1 MIKMKFLSGL
11 SSLAKPF
18 IQACCA
24 FLLLTFLSRA
34 VLSACWW
41 ENFHGLSDVLSVFVS
56 GVRSDLCH
64 RLARIAVLPCL
75 VPSGR
80 NQAPCAGF
88 RFYADSSFAVLSAA
102 VILEVTTGPFLE
114 EYGVRPNRLYV
125 EYLIYPK
132 EVISMIVSGHI
143 WALVI
148 CVPAAAALIF
158 LVWKF
163 LRRILPAGI
172 ESPGITARCICFIVF
187 AVLSFGLAREL
198 SATGRSIRPI
208 SHSAQTRC

>member
-1 MIKMKFLSGL
+1 M
-11 SSLAKPF
+11 
-18 IQACCA
+18 
-24 FLLLTFLSRA
+24 
-34 VLSACWW
+34 
-41 ENFHGLSDVLSVFVS
+41 
-56 GVRSDLCH
+56 
-64 RLARIAVLPCL
+64 
-75 VPSGR
+75 
-80 NQAPCAGF
+80 
-88 RFYADSSFAVLSAA
+88 
-102 VILEVTTGPFLE
+102 
-114 EYGVRPNRLYV
+114 RPNRLYV

-172 ESPGITARCICFIVF
+172 ESPGITARCICFIV
-187 AVLSFGLAREL
+187 LRCSRLDLRGEL